1 MLLFKYKN
9 MEELMQEIIID
20 TLIDSIKL
28 LPFLF
33 VAFLIIEYIEHKLNN
48 KSKNIIKKS
57 GKLGPLFGGIFGA
70 FPQCGFSAAATNLY
84 VTRIISLGTLISI
97 YLSTSDEMLPIL
109 LSEKAEI
116 KIILLI
122 IILKIIIGM
131 IFGFVIDYVLRNKKN
146 NTEEEI
152 KEFCNDEHCHCD
164 HGIIKSSIKH
174 TINIL
179 FFIMLVT
186 FILNLGMFYLGEDRL
201 SQIFMKNQIFG
212 PFISS
217 LVGLIPNCGA
227 SVVITELYLKG
238 AITFGSAM
246 AGLLTGSGVSLLVLF
261 KINKNIKE
269 NLNILFMV
277 YIIGVICGMIIDII
291 GFII

>member
-1 MLLFKYKN
+1 
-9 MEELMQEIIID
+9 MQEIIID

-116 KIILLI
+116 KTILLI

-277 YIIGVICGMIIDII
+277 YIIGVVCGMIIDII
-291 GFII
+291 NFII

>member
-1 MLLFKYKN
+1 
-9 MEELMQEIIID
+9 MQEIIID

-116 KIILLI
+116 KTILLI

-131 IFGFVIDYVLRNKKN
+131 IFGFVIDYILRNKKN

-174 TINIL
+174 TLNIL

-277 YIIGVICGMIIDII
+277 YIIGVFCGMIIDII
-291 GFII
+291 SFIL